1 MEKWIRERLKNC
13 LDFEVPDDMIKY
25 IVSIKSSTEFDE
37 YFESLLNPECE
48 DHRSFLTD
56 CKQRLFSKPLP
67 NKRTPQANAQQSKQG
82 QGAGHIKQSQ
92 NTVSLEGKFGKLP
105 NQQQQSQTAQGA
117 KKKSKY
123 VSLYTSD
130 GSVSGEVI
138 MLKGRRFCD
147 CQASQHKLI
156 NNCLSCGRIVCEQ
169 EGSGPCL
176 FCGEIVC
183 TNEEMQ
189 IMKGDTK
196 KAQNML
202 KSLKEKGGGESLKKA
217 LEQRDRLL
225 EYDRN
230 SEKRTTV
237 IDDELDYFEENSVWL
252 SDAER
257 AKLERLKQEMHEKK
271 HESRAKRKIKVDFAG
286 RELADDSPLTVD
298 FENRVLKEI
307 AEAKAADGNKS
318 NWSNRKNAQKITPD
332 TCGTDPNIDGELRL
346 VYKLTAEG
354 KTLTVDGRANQGFAD
369 RSYNRVQDK
378 ELLEMQDMRHCL
390 SMHQPWA
397 SLLVEGIKKHEG
409 RVWYSEHRGRLW
421 IASTVKDPH
430 PEEIEELKNFYK
442 NYYNDPDIQF
452 PEHYPTGCLLGCV
465 RVEDCLAQE
474 DYREIYP
481 NGESESPYVF
491 ICANP
496 EKLPVVFPV
505 KGQHKIYQID
515 PKIHNAACKTL
526 LRLKNTKV

>member
-13 LDFEVPDDMIKY
+13 LEFEVPDDMVKY
-25 IVSIKSSTEFDE
+25 ILSLKSSTEFDE
-37 YFESLLNPECE
+37 YFETLLNPECE
-48 DHRSFLTD
+48 DHRSFMAD
-56 CKQRLFSKPLP
+56 CKQRMFSKPLP
-67 NKRTPQANAQQSKQG
+67 NKRSPQPNNQQQKQSKPGQAVAQG
-82 QGAGHIKQSQ
+82 KQNQ
-92 NTVSLEGKFGKLP
+92 NATTVDGKFGKQP
-105 NQQQQSQTAQGA
+105 QQQQPSQGA

-130 GSVSGEVI
+130 GSVSGDVI
-138 MLKGRRFCD
+138 MMKGRRLCD

-189 IMKGDTK
+189 LMKSDSK
-196 KAQNML
+196 KGQNLL
-202 KSLKEKGGGESLKKA
+202 KSLKEKGGGEALKKA

-237 IDDELDYFEENSVWL
+237 IDDEFDYFEENSVWL

-257 AKLERLKQEMHEKK
+257 AKYERLKQEMHEKK
-271 HESRAKRKIKVDFAG
+271 HESRIKRKIKIDFAG
-286 RELADDSPLTVD
+286 REVEDEPQITSEY
-298 FENRVLKEI
+298 ENRVLKEI
-307 AEAKAADGNKS
+307 AAAKAAAGDKN
-318 NWSNRKNAQKITPD
+318 NWSNRKNLQKITPD
-332 TCGTDPNIDGELRL
+332 TCGTDPNMDDKHRPI
-346 VYKLTAEG
+346 YNITAGG
-354 KTLTVDGRANQGFAD
+354 KTLAVDQHINRSISAC
-369 RSYNRVQDK
+369 SYNRVQDK
-378 ELLEMQDMRHCL
+378 ELLEMQDMRNCL

-397 SLLVEGIKKHEG
+397 SLLVAGIKKHEG
-409 RVWYSEHRGRLW
+409 RSWYSEHRGRLW
-421 IASTVKDPH
+421 IASTVKEPH

-442 NYYNDPDIQF
+442 THYNDPDIKF

-465 RVEDCLAQE
+465 RVDDCLAQE
-474 DYREIYP
+474 EYREMYP

-491 ICANP
+491 VCSSP
-496 EKLPVVFPV
+496 ELLPVVFPI

-515 PKIHNAACKTL
+515 PKLHNTACKTL
-526 LRLKNTKV
+526 LRLRYTKT